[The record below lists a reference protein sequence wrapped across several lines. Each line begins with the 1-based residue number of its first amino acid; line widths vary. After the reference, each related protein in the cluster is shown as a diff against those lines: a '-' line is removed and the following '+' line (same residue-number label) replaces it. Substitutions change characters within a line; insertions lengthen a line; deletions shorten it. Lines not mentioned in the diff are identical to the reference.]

1 MDHRPALEV
10 RFPPA
15 NEPGE
20 VRGMLHRPRGPTVAG
35 LVVTHGRSGDLRNRL
50 VRRIAETAAEIGLL
64 ALRMNFRYVD
74 EKSRASRDLRREE
87 DELRGAVRF
96 LRKDMGDHPIFIAGT
111 SMGARVCARASSDPD
126 VAGVITLG
134 YPLHPRFRPEVQN
147 PPEWPLIVK
156 PVLVVQGDQDPFC
169 DLARLRDEL
178 RNGRGQYRGPGSDG
192 RRPPPRRNVSAS
204 PGLLAL
210 ESRRLPDRARRDGCE
225 RLSRR
230 PLRLERSRSDAGT
243 APLGRRPEPLGRSRE
258 RDAEPRTQLGPEP
271 GSRPRGRPR
280 PAGGQR
286 DRPRPGEWLS

>member
-1 MDHRPALEV
+1 MDDRPVLEV

-35 LVVTHGRSGDLRNRL
+35 LVVTHGRSGDMRNRL

-74 EKSRASRDLRREE
+74 ENGRASRDLRREE

-134 YPLHPRFRPEVQN
+134 YPLHPRFRPEVRN

-178 RNGRGQYRGPGSDG
+178 TRLTQPYELVVIRDAGHSF
-192 RRPPPRRNVSAS
+192 
-204 PGLLAL
+204 
-210 ESRRLPDRARRDGCE
+210 ESRGAKRDTFPEVWAAVDAWIRAS
-225 RLSRR
+225 LSSENQIVR
-230 PLRLERSRSDAGT
+230 
-243 APLGRRPEPLGRSRE
+243 
-258 RDAEPRTQLGPEP
+258 
-271 GSRPRGRPR
+271 
-280 PAGGQR
+280 
-286 DRPRPGEWLS
+286 